1 MRPDEFKVLRLS
13 VPLVSR
19 KNQTDNTE
27 SLVNFELLIADL
39 QFAICIL
46 QSFSLTLLD
55 ERLHCLEII
64 RRVYAH

>member
-1 MRPDEFKVLRLS
+1 MRPDEFKLLRLS
-13 VPLVSR
+13 MPLVSR
-19 KNQTDNTE
+19 KNQTYSTK
-27 SLVNFELLIADL
+27 SLVNCELLIADL

-55 ERLHCLEII
+55 ERLHCLEIV